1 MVRTTKRER
10 KYKKKPE
17 EELEIAK
24 KKQPS
29 KKKQVSNAIYKVL
42 INGANFLKKTYD
54 SPEEAETAAQEF
66 CKGSNSTYM
75 IVGGKR

>member
-17 EELEIAK
+17 AEVETIVK
-24 KKQPS
+24 KKS
-29 KKKQVSNAIYKVL
+29 KKKQVSNEIYKVL
-42 INGANFLKKTYD
+42 INGANFLKKTYAT
-54 SPEEAETAAQEF
+54 PEEAESAAQEF

-75 IVGGKR
+75 IVGGKK